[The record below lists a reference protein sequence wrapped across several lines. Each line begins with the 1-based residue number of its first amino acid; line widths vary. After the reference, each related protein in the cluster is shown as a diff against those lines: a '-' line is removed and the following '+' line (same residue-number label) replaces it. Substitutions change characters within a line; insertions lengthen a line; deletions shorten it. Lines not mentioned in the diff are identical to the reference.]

1 MYFGFRFQK
10 LFSAAAAAALL
21 LCALFGGGAAI
32 RAAVSA
38 PDVVSLP
45 VLMYHSVCDNRR
57 AGGEYVLPPE
67 KFRADMEYLRRRGY
81 AAVFLSEVRDYAQ
94 NGAPLPDKPVVITL
108 DDGFLNNLTEVLPV
122 LEELDMKAEI
132 NLVGEFVLREET
144 AVYRSPAYSYLN
156 KEEIAALRES
166 GRIEFGSHTYALHT
180 LKGRQGCAGAPGES
194 AEQYE
199 KLLRADARRMRETVL
214 SPCGIETEI
223 FAYPFGAKSDATP
236 AILQSEGFA
245 ILLTCEEKINRVA
258 PGGDLTAVC
267 RINRP
272 ASMTTAAFME
282 KFGL

>member
-38 PDVVSLP
+38 PDGVSLP

-67 KFRADMEYLRRRGY
+67 QFRADMEYLRRRGY

-132 NLVGEFVLREET
+132 NLVGEFVLREDQQ
-144 AVYRSPAYSYLN
+144 PAFYPNVGDEIIVSGEFALYQAGDFTFCHLIDAELEAP
-156 KEEIAALRES
+156 EE
-166 GRIEFGSHTYALHT
+166 
-180 LKGRQGCAGAPGES
+180 
-194 AEQYE
+194 
-199 KLLRADARRMRETVL
+199 
-214 SPCGIETEI
+214 
-223 FAYPFGAKSDATP
+223 
-236 AILQSEGFA
+236 
-245 ILLTCEEKINRVA
+245 
-258 PGGDLTAVC
+258 
-267 RINRP
+267 
-272 ASMTTAAFME
+272 
-282 KFGL
+282 